1 MSYRSAWDPQSQGV
15 RWRLAAGQ
23 THTTLQIVNLII
35 IVIVMDPRWS
45 LASQLCCS
53 VIFYNWTVCIY
64 IWILQPAHRHSD
76 PFLILY
82 WQNIIL
88 DELRK
93 LSLVT
98 TDHSMLTCPH
108 CSVQCGLAA
117 RVALICTVWWTCHV
131 SRVRARVNSV
141 TIIRHQSIWTIY
153 NSLYTLTL
161 WLARWGAGG
170 QFIVYIS
177 GLLSSHAIHSPGV

>member
-1 MSYRSAWDPQSQGV
+1 MSYRSTWDPLSQGV

-45 LASQLCCS
+45 PASQLCCGC
-53 VIFYNWTVCIY
+53 Y
-64 IWILQPAHRHSD
+64 LQLNCLHLDIHLDPAAHRHSV
-76 PFLILY
+76 LILY

-88 DELRK
+88 EELRK

-98 TDHSMLTCPH
+98 TDHSMLTCPQ

-117 RVALICTVWWTCHV
+117 RVSLSSVMTMSRDTCQGTCHQCDPSLV
-131 SRVRARVNSV
+131 ISRTELHS
-141 TIIRHQSIWTIY
+141 TIHY
-153 NSLYTLTL
+153 KL
-161 WLARWGAGG
+161 
-170 QFIVYIS
+170 
-177 GLLSSHAIHSPGV
+177 